1 MTLDWRRALVERY
14 PHLFLRGSKGK
25 QFAPG
30 YPTVGDGWRE
40 LVEKAIDRIE
50 EAGNGRIRINQIKE
64 KYGSLRLY
72 FDTLQGLTREQMA
85 AVEDAVALAKARS
98 ECTCERCGAQGLLYG
113 DGAWL
118 LTACL
123 QHARG
128 QPIPVRPG
136 FEHLRIEHTVVG
148 GRQVVSYQ
156 RYDRETDSFSD
167 IDPKSLGVEE

>member
-1 MTLDWRRALVERY
+1 MRLPV
-14 PHLFLRGSKGK
+14 
-25 QFAPG
+25 
-30 YPTVGDGWRE
+30 TVAE
-40 LVEKAIDRIE
+40 SSTEE
-50 EAGNGRIRINQIKE
+50 EA
-64 KYGSLRLY
+64 LY

-123 QHARG
+123 PHARG

>member
-118 LTACL
+118 LVACPP
-123 QHARG
+123 HARG
-128 QPIPVRPG
+128 QPIPVHPS
-136 FEHLRIEHTVVG
+136 FEHFRIEHAVVG

-156 RYDRETDSFSD
+156 RYDRVTDSFSD